1 MPAQATMHQRTS
13 HPRRLLLIAV
23 IFIGHCSRC
32 SIGFNAPFQGAT
44 AVRRDLLQLR
54 NHGDGDETDAANKT
68 ERVEG
73 ESKDESNLYTWAEL
87 QADPELRETVSA
99 LGWLFVGC
107 GLILNQFGLAVSPQT
122 NSRIGSTIN
131 TNYGSI
137 MQWVPQQSG
146 GIRVGTLDQL
156 DFQKE
161 LMREKRR
168 EAKQTSA
175 VSSSATK
182 ASAERWLKQDRVETL
197 S

>member
-87 QADPELRETVSA
+87 QADPELRET
-99 LGWLFVGC
+99 GLFYHHFC
-107 GLILNQFGLAVSPQT
+107 S
-122 NSRIGSTIN
+122 
-131 TNYGSI
+131 
-137 MQWVPQQSG
+137 
-146 GIRVGTLDQL
+146 
-156 DFQKE
+156 E
-161 LMREKRR
+161 
-168 EAKQTSA
+168 
-175 VSSSATK
+175 
-182 ASAERWLKQDRVETL
+182 
-197 S
+197 

>member
-87 QADPELRETVSA
+87 QADPELRETELRSTRKRRNSLFLGQNISAAVSA

-107 GLILNQFGLAVSPQT
+107 GLILNQFGLA
-122 NSRIGSTIN
+122 
-131 TNYGSI
+131 
-137 MQWVPQQSG
+137 WVPQQSG